1 MQIVIRKF
9 KPSDYEAVRAIF
21 RDGLQE
27 HINPSFIFA
36 VSQLFHITLTLCCCA
51 VGYWLGGE
59 SVGVALL
66 AGCCWIGLVYVC
78 CYEFYS
84 RYVRMRLRTDMQ
96 DITASYLSHPDNCF
110 WVAEA
115 EVNGRPQVVGMVAVE
130 AKKHPESGQ
139 KYAELFRMIVSPAA
153 RRTGLGSRL
162 GQTAENFCKE
172 RGLSRIVLNTTSTQT
187 AALALYKKMGYR
199 LIQKHEDAE
208 SPWWVVRLTRAKVHK
223 MEKILGPNLIQ

>member
-9 KPSDYEAVRAIF
+9 KPSDHEVVRAIF

-36 VSQLFHITLTLCCCA
+36 VSQPFHITLTLCCCA

-115 EVNGRPQVVGMVAVE
+115 EMNGRPQVVGTVAVE

-172 RGLSRIVLNTTSTQT
+172 RGLYRIVLDTTSPQR
-187 AALALYKKMGYR
+187 AALALYKKMGYQ